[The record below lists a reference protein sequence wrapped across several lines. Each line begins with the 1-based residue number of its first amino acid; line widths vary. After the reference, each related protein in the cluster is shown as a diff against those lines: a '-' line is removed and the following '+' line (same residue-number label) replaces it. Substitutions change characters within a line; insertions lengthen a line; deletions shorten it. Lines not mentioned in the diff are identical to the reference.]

1 MNKLISPLTLLFLVS
16 SLTLQAQYVYQLD
29 EVIRLAKENSI
40 SAKIAETQK
49 ENAYWNYRIF
59 RSDYNPRVVFS
70 GGLPGYNRDFNE
82 NRLDNGEIVYQT
94 REQLQ
99 SNVRLGLLQPLA
111 FTGGEI
117 SINSQIRQFQDL
129 TNSNTQW
136 SSTLVNIEL
145 TQPLFD
151 FNELKWDKRTEP
163 IVYEESKRSYVE
175 NIESLSQEAV
185 QLYFDYMDQ
194 QIGLQI
200 AEYNLANNDTIYRI
214 EQGRYNIG
222 TATEDDLLNVQLQ
235 LLTSQGQITQAEL
248 DLRQASLEL
257 RRFIGISNDTSAIRL
272 ELPEEI
278 PQFEIELDKALAY
291 AKNNRSDFIAF
302 ERRRLEAAAEVAQM
316 KAFRYSAELTAS
328 FGLNDAASTFNET
341 YVDPNNQQRFDLS
354 LFMPILDWGRGKSRV
369 RRAQE
374 TQKLTEYAIQQEQ
387 QNFEQEIITLVGRI
401 EVLRKQ
407 IEIKKT
413 GDQVAQKRYEVAQG
427 RYMSG
432 KTSIT
437 DLTLALEQKD
447 NAKRDYVNALRD
459 FWDSYYLLRRLTLYD
474 FSRNELLYTVN
485 D

>member
-1 MNKLISPLTLLFLVS
+1 MNKNLFIFIVLLGGFLS
-16 SLTLQAQYVYQLD
+16 AHAQIDLRLD
-29 EVIRLAKENSI
+29 EVIDLAQEKSI
-40 SAKIAETQK
+40 FSKIAETRK
-49 ENAYWNYRIF
+49 TNAYWNYRTY
-59 RSDYNPRVVFS
+59 RSDYNPRVVLS

-99 SNVRLGLLQPLA
+99 SNVRLGLQQPLA

-117 SINSQIRQFQDL
+117 SVNSQVRQFRDL
-129 TNSNTQW
+129 TNANTQW

-145 TQPLFD
+145 RQPLFD
-151 FNELKWDKRTEP
+151 FNELKWNNRTEP
-163 IVYEESKRSYVE
+163 IAYEESKRSFVE
-175 NIESLSQEAV
+175 EKEAVSQQAV
-185 QLYFDYMDQ
+185 QLFFDYIDQ

-200 AEYNLANNDTIYRI
+200 AEYNLGKNDTIYRI
-214 EQGRYNIG
+214 EEGRYNIG

-257 RRFIGISNDTSAIRL
+257 RQYIGLANDTSKIKLLLPENLPTFEIRL
-272 ELPEEI
+272 VE
-278 PQFEIELDKALAY
+278 ALEY
-291 AKNNRSDFIAF
+291 AKQNRADYIAF

-328 FGLNDAASTFNET
+328 FGLNDAAATFNET
-341 YVDPNNQQRFDLS
+341 YVDPNNQQRFDVG
-354 LFMPILDWGRGKSRV
+354 LFIPIIDWGRGKSRV
-369 RRAQE
+369 RRAQA
-374 TQKLTEYAIQQEQ
+374 TQQLTEYSIQQEQ
-387 QNFEQEIITLVGRI
+387 QVFEQEIITLVGRI

-413 GDQVAQKRYEVAQG
+413 GDQVAQKRYDVAQN
-427 RYMSG
+427 RYLIG

-447 NAKRDYVNALRD
+447 NAKREYVNSLRD
-459 FWDSYYLLRRLTLYD
+459 FWDSYYMLRRLTLYD
-474 FSRNELLYTVN
+474 FANDKLLYTV
-485 D
+485 DE